1 MALWTLFKLTRFHSQ
16 SVLNKLLSKQTRHIL
31 RVEAAARVTDMMG
44 VIRKRNMTKLNRR
57 NFIAAGAGAAGLGY
71 IAAAMPAWARGHSVH
86 GGGDT
91 LIPAGFD
98 EVSGEII
105 NLSIGSGH
113 RIVEGRRG
121 PGVAVNGSVPGP
133 LIRLKEGQNV
143 RLNVTNNLGVDSS
156 IHWHGLLLP
165 FQFDGV
171 PGISFPGIKS
181 GETFAYEFPIRQ
193 TGTYWY
199 HSHSGLQEQS
209 GHYGPMIIEPRG
221 GDPIKADR
229 DYILLLSDFTTHDP
243 HFIMNRLR
251 TGEGYFNRQQNTWTD
266 DYKMSGE
273 ERRMW
278 AKMRMMPTDIA
289 DIGAPTY
296 TFLANGR
303 GPSEGLEYLFRA
315 GERVRLRVIN
325 GSAQSFFNVRI
336 PGLSM
341 SVVATDGQAVRP
353 VEVDEFQIGTAETY
367 DVIVEP
373 SGAEAYSIVA
383 ESMDRS
389 GMALATL
396 ASRPGARAAVP
407 ALRDPPLLTMAD
419 MGMNHGSM
427 DHGGSEMGGM
437 DHSKMD
443 HGAKSSDTMAASE
456 MPGMGM
462 EGMSMDGMNMRDT
475 SLLPPDVAIGPG
487 IDMVSMAP
495 VDKMDDPGLGL
506 RDVDHRVLN
515 YRMLVARDANTDT
528 REPSRLL
535 ELHLTGNMERY
546 MWSFDGR
553 MYSAVSDV
561 PIGFAWNERVR
572 VKLINNTMMAHPIH
586 LHGMFFEM
594 VNGQSPALQPRKNT
608 MIVQPGASAQFDLT
622 ANEPGDWAFHCHLLY
637 HMHGGMMQTVTVAG
651 PGAAS

>member
-1 MALWTLFKLTRFHSQ
+1 MNKRFSRR
-16 SVLNKLLSKQTRHIL
+16 SILSGI
-31 RVEAAARVTDMMG
+31 G
-44 VIRKRNMTKLNRR
+44 
-57 NFIAAGAGAAGLGY
+57 FGASMLAV
-71 IAAAMPAWARGHSVH
+71 PAWAQGHTVHRGGHGHS
-86 GGGDT
+86 GP

-98 EVSGEII
+98 EVSGEVI
-105 NLSIGSGH
+105 NLSVGSGH

-121 PGVAVNGSVPGP
+121 AGIAVNGSVPGP
-133 LIRLKEGQNV
+133 LIRLDEGQDV
-143 RLNVTNNLGVDSS
+143 RLRVTNRLGVDTSV
-156 IHWHGLLLP
+156 HWHGLLLP
-165 FQFDGV
+165 FQYDGV
-171 PGISFPGIKS
+171 PGISFPGIGP
-181 GETFAYEFPIRQ
+181 GETFVYEFPVRQ
-193 TGTYWY
+193 SGTYWY

-209 GHYGPMIIEPRG
+209 GHYGPIIIEPRG
-221 GDPIKADR
+221 GDPIGADR
-229 DYILLLSDFTTHDP
+229 DYILLVSDFTTLDP

-251 TGEGYFNRQQNTWTD
+251 TGEGYFNRQQNSWTD
-266 DYKMSGE
+266 NYPLSAAK
-273 ERRMW
+273 RRMW

-303 GPSEGLEYLFRA
+303 GPTQGLEYPFRS
-315 GERVRLRVIN
+315 GERIRLRVIN
-325 GSAQSFFNVRI
+325 GSAQSFFNIRI
-336 PGLSM
+336 PGLAM
-341 SVVATDGQAVRP
+341 SVVATDGMPVHP

-373 SGAEAYSIVA
+373 GEAQAYSIVA

-419 MGMNHGSM
+419 MGMNHGGGAGASM
-427 DHGGSEMGGM
+427 SI
-437 DHSKMD
+437 
-443 HGAKSSDTMAASE
+443 
-456 MPGMGM
+456 
-462 EGMSMDGMNMRDT
+462 EGMSMRDPA
-475 SLLPPDVAIGPG
+475 LLPPDVQFGPG

-495 VDKMDDPGLGL
+495 VDKMGDPGLGL

-515 YRMLVARDANTDT
+515 YRMLVARDPNSDT

-553 MYSAVSDV
+553 MYSAISDV
-561 PIGFAWNERVR
+561 PIRFAWNERVR
-572 VKLINNTMMAHPIH
+572 VKLVNDTMMAHPIH

-594 VNGQSPALQPRKNT
+594 VNGQPAALQPRKNT

-637 HMHGGMMQTVTVAG
+637 HMHGGMMQTVTVMG
-651 PGAAS
+651 PGT